1 MKLILASGS
10 KTRYDLL
17 NSLHISFQVE
27 PVELVEDVTAT
38 LPEEHC
44 QEISRRKA
52 ERISK
57 NHNDGL
63 IIAAES
69 KVFYGRD
76 IPFNHHRSEF
86 FTSTESCYSY
96 FLYALRY
103 CDLNQR
109 RTI

>member
-52 ERISK
+52 ERISM

-63 IIAAES
+63 IIL
-69 KVFYGRD
+69 VRLLLC
-76 IPFNHHRSEF
+76 H
-86 FTSTESCYSY
+86 
-96 FLYALRY
+96 
-103 CDLNQR
+103 
-109 RTI
+109 